1 LYNEAHAPTLSW
13 RAAVMTLT
21 MLEQEILSH
30 LHTLAPPQQHK
41 VLAFV
46 RTLAT
51 TPVGVPGQELLVFAG
66 AIEPRDLT
74 ALQQAIDTD
83 CEQVNLDEW

>member
-1 LYNEAHAPTLSW
+1 
-13 RAAVMTLT
+13 

-30 LHTLAPPQQHK
+30 LHTLALPQQRE

-46 RTLAT
+46 RSLAT
-51 TPVGVPGQELLVFAG
+51 MPVDVPGKNLLVFAG
-66 AIEPRDLT
+66 AIEPHDLA
-74 ALQQAIDTD
+74 ALQNAIDVD